1 MLLFS
6 KRNIFLV
13 IDLKEHINTI
23 LYFLRNFQRCICL
36 NQTKCRHIICR
47 KIFYYCLGLL
57 KLIEDMVDDLTP
69 LYMPYIICGSSLNFS
84 QATPGTP
91 GPDFLFK
98 VSSAPIFF
106 SSNGFSSLIG
116 SVVQI
121 YYLFISILYLYI
133 IISYKHVSIYLS
145 FFRF

>member
-6 KRNIFLV
+6 KRNTFLV

-36 NQTKCRHIICR
+36 NQTKCRLIICR

-91 GPDFLFK
+91 GPDFFIKSVFGSHFFFFK
-98 VSSAPIFF
+98 RLQLPHRLCRVDLLSIFLY
-106 SSNGFSSLIG
+106 S
-116 SVVQI
+116 
-121 YYLFISILYLYI
+121 ISIYHISMYL
-133 IISYKHVSIYLS
+133 SIYLS
-145 FFRF
+145 LDFE